1 MNLQTVTSVENQ
13 SRVEPV
19 TTRADSVAQVL
30 KAVLEPKSRHVIK
43 NDKTQNGHA
52 HKDETQM
59 ERLLDQAEKMAGVFG
74 RNLKFRYRKEAD
86 VYQVEVVDAQSDEIV
101 RKIPSDEMV
110 RFIEHIN
117 EMLGALFDEQA

>member
-1 MNLQTVTSVENQ
+1 MNLQTVTSGEPQ

-19 TTRADSVAQVL
+19 TTRADSVAQFL
-30 KAVLEPKSRHVIK
+30 KAVSDPKSGNVIK
-43 NDKTQNGHA
+43 NDKTQNGQA
-52 HKDETQM
+52 RKDETHM
-59 ERLLDQAEKMAGVFG
+59 ERLLDQAEKMASVFG

-86 VYQVEVVDAQSDEIV
+86 VYQVEVIDAQSDEIV

-117 EMLGALFDEQA
+117 EMLGALFDTQA

>member
-1 MNLQTVTSVENQ
+1 MEPQ

-19 TTRADSVAQVL
+19 TTRADSVTQVL
-30 KAVLEPKSRHVIK
+30 KAVSEQTSRNFLK
-43 NDKTQNGHA
+43 NDELQ
-52 HKDETQM
+52 KDETQM
-59 ERLLDQAEKMAGVFG
+59 EHLLDQAEKMASVFG

-86 VYQVEVVDAQSDEIV
+86 VYQVEVIDAQSQDIV

-117 EMLGALFDEQA
+117 EMLGALFDTQA

>member
-1 MNLQTVTSVENQ
+1 MEPQ

-30 KAVLEPKSRHVIK
+30 KAVSEPKSGNVIK
-43 NDKTQNGHA
+43 NDKTQNGQA
-52 HKDETQM
+52 RKDEAQM
-59 ERLLDQAEKMAGVFG
+59 ERLLDQAEKMASVFG

-86 VYQVEVVDAQSDEIV
+86 VYQVEVIDAQSDEIV

-117 EMLGALFDEQA
+117 EMLGALFDTQA

>member
-1 MNLQTVTSVENQ
+1 MNLQTVTSVEPQ
-13 SRVEPV
+13 RRVEPV
-19 TTRADSVAQVL
+19 ATRADSVAQVL
-30 KAVLEPKSRHVIK
+30 KAVSEPKSGNVIN
-43 NDKTQNGHA
+43 NDKKQNGQA

-59 ERLLDQAEKMAGVFG
+59 ERLLDQAEKMASVFG

-86 VYQVEVVDAQSDEIV
+86 VYQVEVIDAQSDEIV

-117 EMLGALFDEQA
+117 EMLGALFDTQA

>member
-1 MNLQTVTSVENQ
+1 MNLQTVSSVEPK

-19 TTRADSVAQVL
+19 TTRDESAASVL
-30 KAVLEPKSRHVIK
+30 KAVSEQRQDNAVNKIGA
-43 NDKTQNGHA
+43 Q
-52 HKDETQM
+52 KDEAHM

-86 VYQVEVVDAQSDEIV
+86 VYQVEVIDAQSNEIV
-101 RKIPSDEMV
+101 RKIPSDEML

-117 EMLGALFDEQA
+117 EMLGALFDEKA

>member
-1 MNLQTVTSVENQ
+1 MNLQTVSSVEPK

-19 TTRADSVAQVL
+19 TTRDESAASVL
-30 KAVLEPKSRHVIK
+30 KAVSEQRQDNAVKKIGA
-43 NDKTQNGHA
+43 Q
-52 HKDETQM
+52 KDEAHM

-86 VYQVEVVDAQSDEIV
+86 VYQVEVIDAQSNEIV
-101 RKIPSDEMV
+101 RKIPSDEML

>member
-1 MNLQTVTSVENQ
+1 MNLQTVTSVEPQ

-19 TTRADSVAQVL
+19 TTRADSVTQVL
-30 KAVLEPKSRHVIK
+30 KAVSEQKSGNFLK
-43 NDKTQNGHA
+43 NDEVR
-52 HKDETQM
+52 KDDTKM
-59 ERLLDQAEKMAGVFG
+59 ERLLEQAEKMANVFG

-86 VYQVEVVDAQSDEIV
+86 VYLVEVIDAQSQDIV

-117 EMLGALFDEQA
+117 EMLGALFDTQA